1 MVCHISGMSIAAD
14 LSRASREEL
23 LAIIAE
29 LDAANAA
36 LRSRVERLEAQLSGR
51 GGPRGMP
58 GNKPGS
64 GSGPPSERKPRQP
77 RIQGFARRRMEPTD
91 RVEHAVDVCPDCG
104 TELSGGWT
112 QRTRE
117 VIDIPESAVRVTEH
131 AVIARECPV
140 CRKRRVPRLEL
151 GDEVLGRQ
159 RLGVNVLSLVSSLRE
174 EGRLPIRT
182 IRWYLRSV
190 HGLEL
195 SEGAIVD
202 VVHRV
207 GARAREALGEVLDRI
222 RASPVVGADE
232 TGWRQDGEN
241 GYVWTFNTP
250 TERYF
255 VRGSRRKEMVDDVLG
270 DGFAGVLVS
279 DFYAAYD
286 HYPGLKQRCWAH
298 LLREVHD
305 LKTQH
310 PDDVELSR
318 WAAKVKDVYTRSTAF
333 RHRDPRKRYAAQRR
347 FEERLLALCRPY
359 ADDPSAVQGKLC
371 RRIVRSVEQLF
382 VFVGEPRVPP
392 DNNGSERSL
401 RHLVI
406 SRKVSGGTRSVRGT
420 ESKMAL
426 ASLFGTWRARN
437 LNPLLACRRML
448 LSPQL

>member
-1 MVCHISGMSIAAD
+1 M
-14 LSRASREEL
+14 
-23 LAIIAE
+23 AIIALQQATIAGLE
-29 LDAANAA
+29 
-36 LRSRVERLEAQLSGR
+36 RRVAELEARLGGG

-64 GSGPPSERKPRQP
+64 GTGPPAERKPRKQ
-77 RIQGFARRRMEPTD
+77 RIQGFARRRMEPTE
-91 RVEHAVDVCPDCG
+91 RVEHAVEVCPDCG
-104 TELSGGWT
+104 SRLSGGWT

-117 VIDIPESAVRVTEH
+117 VIEIPSSDVRVTEH

-140 CRKRRVPRLEL
+140 CKKRQAPQVEL
-151 GDEVLGRQ
+151 GDAVLGRQ
-159 RLGVNVLSLVSSLRE
+159 RVGVNLMSLVASLRE
-174 EGRLPIRT
+174 EARLPIRT
-182 IRWYLRSV
+182 IRWYLWSV

-202 VVHRV
+202 IVHRV
-207 GARAREALGEVLDRI
+207 GARAREAMGEVLDRI

-232 TGWRQDGEN
+232 TGWRQDGVN

-255 VRGSRRKEMVDDVLG
+255 VHGGRGKQMVDDVLG

-286 HYPGLKQRCWAH
+286 HYTGLKQRCWAH
-298 LLREVHD
+298 LLREIHE
-305 LKTQH
+305 LKAQH
-310 PDDVELSR
+310 PDDAKLRR
-318 WAAKVKDVYTRSTAF
+318 WAVGVKAIYTKANATH
-333 RHRDPRKRYAAQRR
+333 HRDPRKRYAAQSRL
-347 FEERLLALCRPY
+347 EERLLALSRPY
-359 ADDPSAVQGKLC
+359 ADDSSAVQGKLC
-371 RRIVRSVEQLF
+371 RRIVRSIEQLF
-382 VFVGEPRVPP
+382 VFVAEPGVPP

-401 RHLVI
+401 RHLVV
-406 SRKVSGGTRSVRGT
+406 SRKVSGGTRSARGT

-437 LNPLLACRRML
+437 LNPLLACRQML